1 MYNYVI
7 TYHDQLSL
15 VGLSRALITSSSIL
29 LHDFVFKSEC
39 AVYIYI
45 YVMILLQVVIA
56 SIVRVCLC

>member
-1 MYNYVI
+1 MYSHVI

-15 VGLSRALITSSSIL
+15 VGLSRALITSGSIL
-29 LHDFVFKSEC
+29 LHDFVFKSGC
-39 AVYIYI
+39 AVYI